1 LDQDGPGKPQHP
13 SHSVRTR
20 VLLLLLLSIPAC
32 SPARGHRVHP
42 ADSTNSPFELRL
54 GSPIVTSYSSAA
66 PMRFRFTAP
75 QDSIFRLD
83 IFQRDMR
90 LLVAVLRPDGEVLLE
105 QTTPLTAATSLVAA
119 ISQPGSY
126 SVTIAPQQPDGRAR
140 QVTVALA
147 DLGPPNPRRALE
159 LTAAAD
165 LKTGDAV
172 AAQWTQEALDNA
184 AAQYGEA
191 ASAWRRAADMPQVAS
206 ALLRQ
211 GSIHFIRGQY
221 GEALASYREALKAA
235 SGPNLVERRVDILN
249 AMAAA
254 ALTVSDEHEAEKDAQ
269 SALALSSTIADDGGR
284 GRAFVAL
291 ADLESFRSNP
301 QAARSNLDQANAIWA
316 TTPDRAGEARSFSV
330 SAYLAS
336 ESSAYAEDFEDLTQ
350 SLRLSRS
357 IDDHHAEASTLNDMG
372 NYYMH
377 VDELEHARDS
387 YNAAVKLSTQMGC
400 LIIQAAALDDFGY
413 YLESVGD
420 PTAPRLYERAETLI
434 QKAGYSMGNAV
445 ILSDL
450 SRAYIAE
457 GKLPL
462 AIQYGEQE
470 LRIATGLHLE
480 VMVSQALRDTGEAY
494 MAAGKTD
501 QALKLFTQAIDPKF
515 VGPRTTGH
523 ADTAIEL
530 GRALERLGRTK
541 DALAAY
547 QDSAAVSHELGTPRS
562 EAEARYRIATI
573 LAAQGQL
580 DAALTQVEQAVPL
593 IEALR
598 TRVSPDDTRTLW
610 FASFH
615 SIYTLDIDL
624 LMQLS
629 AQRADLALAQRA
641 FQRAE
646 LSRARSFVELLHEAR
661 VDKGNNQAL
670 ASEAASVRRLLADA
684 TEREGKLLASKR
696 DRLAVNNLST
706 QIADLHERS
715 EQIEAQLRAEDPE
728 YFKLQVGSLDVA
740 QAQALIGGDD
750 VVLEYSMGSPRSY
763 LWAISK
769 SGVTSFA
776 LPDETEIEPL
786 VRKFR
791 RAAVAPNPELQ
802 RYLDSDGVAET
813 AADEERL
820 AASLGH
826 VLLAPVPNLSRFKR
840 IVVVADGTLQYL
852 PFSVL
857 IAEDSSTP
865 SAEAKRIADDHQV
878 INLPSMTALSVLRN
892 RRNLDHSQASG
903 LVVFADPVFEA
914 DDPRIA
920 AAAHTHALRIS
931 PSLHSESSGP
941 PARSASL
948 HATRG
953 GSRRSA
959 DRGLPRLPGTRHE
972 ADLIQ
977 AAAPAEN
984 TRILLGFDANR
995 EQATS
1000 PEMGA
1005 YRFIHFATHSVFDDE
1020 HPESSGV
1027 ILSMFKRDGAP
1038 DDGTLR
1044 LRNIYDLKLSA
1055 DLVVLSA
1062 CDTALGKS
1070 IKGEG
1075 IVGLTRGFMYAGS
1088 PRVVATLWRVD
1099 DDATREFMKD
1109 FYEAIFTS
1117 QASPAAALRQAQ
1129 AEMRQQP
1136 RFHSPYYWGAFIL
1149 EGEWLPLDRSDREAP
1164 VGDTAHP

>member
-1 LDQDGPGKPQHP
+1 LDQDGPAIPQNA
-13 SHSVRTR
+13 SHSKRAALA
-20 VLLLLLLSIPAC
+20 LLLLLLIPAC
-32 SPARGHRVHP
+32 SPARGHRVP
-42 ADSTNSPFELRL
+42 ALDSNASPVELRL
-54 GSPIVTSYSSAA
+54 ASPIATSYSSAS
-66 PMRFRFTAP
+66 PLLFRITP
-75 QDSIFRLD
+75 TQPSVFRLD
-83 IFQRDMR
+83 IAQRDMR
-90 LLVAVLRPDGEVLLE
+90 LHLAVFSPDGRTLLE
-105 QTTPLTAATSLVAA
+105 QSTPVSGATSIVVTASL
-119 ISQPGSY
+119 PGSY
-126 SVTIAPQQPDGRAR
+126 SVTITPEQPDDRAR
-140 QVTVALA
+140 QLSVCLA
-147 DLGPPNPRRALE
+147 DMGPPNPRRTQE
-159 LTAAAD
+159 LSAAAA
-165 LKTGDAV
+165 LKSGDELASL
-172 AAQWTQEALDNA
+172 WNQEALDEA
-184 AAQYGEA
+184 IIRYGEA
-191 ASAWRRAADMPQVAS
+191 AAAWRRAGDWPQASS

-211 GSIHFIRGQY
+211 GSIHSIRGQY
-221 GEALASYREALKAA
+221 QQALASYREGLKAA
-235 SGPNLVERRVDILN
+235 SGPDLVERRVDILN

-254 ALTVSDEHEAEKDAQ
+254 ALTVSDEHEAEKYAL
-269 SALALSSTIADDGGR
+269 SALALSRTIADDDGR
-284 GRAFVAL
+284 GRALVSL
-291 ADLESFRSNP
+291 AELESFRSNP
-301 QAARSNLDQANAIWA
+301 QVARSNVDQAIAIWA
-316 TTPDRAGEARSFSV
+316 ATPDRAGESRTFAIA
-330 SAYLAS
+330 AYLNS
-336 ESSAYAEDFEDLTQ
+336 VDSAYAEDFEDLTQ

-357 IDDHHAEASTLNDMG
+357 IDDRYAEASTLNDMG
-372 NYYMH
+372 NYYLH

-387 YNAAVKLSTQMGC
+387 YNAAVNLSSQMGSMK
-400 LIIQAAALDDFGY
+400 IQAEALDDFGY

-420 PTAPRLYERAETLI
+420 PTAQRLYERAETLM
-434 QKAGYSMGNAV
+434 KRVGFSTGNAV

-450 SRAYIAE
+450 SRACIAD
-457 GKLPL
+457 GKLQL
-462 AIQYGEQE
+462 AIQYAENE
-470 LRIATGLHLE
+470 RRIAADLHLD

-494 MAAGKTD
+494 MAAGKVD
-501 QALKLFTQAIDPKF
+501 EALRLFTQAIDPKLA
-515 VGPRTTGH
+515 GPHTTTH

-547 QDSAAVSHELGTPRS
+547 QDSAAVSHELGTARS
-562 EAEARYRIATI
+562 EAEARYRMATI

-580 DAALTQVEQAVPL
+580 DAALAQIEQAVPL

-629 AQRADLALAQRA
+629 AQRADPALAQRA

-646 LSRARSFVELLHEAR
+646 LSIARSFVELLHEAH

-684 TEREGKLLASKR
+684 TEKESELLASKR
-696 DRLAVNNLST
+696 DRLAINNLST

-715 EQIEAQLRAEDPE
+715 KQIQAQLRAEDPE
-728 YFKLQVGSLDVA
+728 YFKLQVGSLDVT
-740 QAQALIGGDD
+740 QAQALIGDD
-750 VVLEYSMGSPRSY
+750 DLILEYSLGSPHSY
-763 LWAISK
+763 LWAIGKGGFASY
-769 SGVTSFA
+769 A
-776 LPDETEIEPL
+776 LPAETEIEPL

-826 VLLAPVPNLSRFKR
+826 MLLAPVPNLSRFKR

-857 IAEDSSTP
+857 IADNSSAA
-865 SAEAKRIADDHQV
+865 SAGAKRIADDHEV
-878 INLPSMTALSVLRN
+878 INLPSMTALAVLRS
-892 RRNLDHSQASG
+892 RRNLDRSATNG

-914 DDPRIA
+914 DDPRIEA
-920 AAAHTHALRIS
+920 AAPTHAFRTS
-931 PSLHSESSGP
+931 PSV
-941 PARSASL
+941 
-948 HATRG
+948 HATRSSTPALAVTRG
-953 GSRRSA
+953 VSRRSA
-959 DRGLPRLPGTRHE
+959 DHGLPRLPGTRHE
-972 ADLIQ
+972 ADVIQ
-977 AAAPAEN
+977 AAAPAEH
-984 TRILLGFDANR
+984 TTILLGFDANR

-1000 PEMGA
+1000 AAMGG

-1038 DDGTLR
+1038 EDGTLR

-1070 IKGEG
+1070 IEGEG

-1088 PRVVATLWRVD
+1088 PRVMATLWRVD
-1099 DDATREFMKD
+1099 DDATSEFMKD
-1109 FYEAIFTS
+1109 FYEAIFARS
-1117 QASPAAALRQAQ
+1117 VSPAAALRQAQ

-1149 EGEWLPLDRSDREAP
+1149 EGEWLPLDRSDTETPIRDA
-1164 VGDTAHP
+1164 AHP